1 LTTAECISN
10 VDVLACDC
18 IGVANRLRI
27 ARIIKADMI
36 MTIVHKPGEIVGWPV
51 FPSPAQYPESPLAKS
66 LQQPLLLGLFLPI
79 QAGGWSASTL
89 PRSTTWTFDY
99 NRDLTLVAEA
109 LGFDLVFALSQWL
122 PKGGYGGVFTG
133 QALDSFVTTASLAA
147 VTSRIMLISTIH
159 VLYGPIHP
167 LHLAKYGA
175 TLDHISGGRW
185 GINVVTGHRAIEHE
199 AFGWNQIEHDR
210 RYELAAEFLEVLQRL
225 WGDEENFSFSG
236 QSSWKL
242 SNAFVTPKPQFGRPI
257 LVNATGSDAGIAFA
271 GRYSDIVFIT
281 SPAGSSFESAIE
293 ALPAHTKRVKQSAI
307 DVGREVRTLLNPM
320 VICRDTERETWQ
332 YHDAIAA
339 HIDPKASMQN
349 FASDAHAWKGRVGVD
364 AQKRRAIGGN
374 IEVIGTPEQVVEQ
387 FVQLK
392 KAGVDGLQLSFFDF
406 KPDLDFF
413 GRRVLPLMEQAGLR
427 HTVSKLQGG

>member
-10 VDVLACDC
+10 VDALACDC

-242 SNAFVTPKPQFGRPI
+242 RNAFVTPKPRFGRPI

-293 ALPAHTKRVKQSAI
+293 ALPAHTQRVKQSAI

-320 VICRDTERETWQ
+320 VICRETERETWQ

-392 KAGVDGLQLSFFDF
+392 NAGVDGLQLSFFDF

-427 HTVSKLQGG
+427 HTVPKLKGG